1 MSYEIFEIVMDRLEK
16 EWFDLVR
23 LVSVVCARSA
33 DQARRRRISLSPTS
47 SCPQRTRHAQ
57 YATIQRARIPTQL
70 SSVMAAISLC
80 IKVRRRYTLTRP
92 TAAHVAKIAMV
103 YRIFQK
109 VNGSAG
115 SVPCRRKTLS
125 YVFICI
131 VAPVEAHVRQSCIL
145 CPNEGGAFKQTVQG
159 EWVHLLCAIWVPE
172 TRVANDVFMEPVTG
186 VDRISK
192 QRWKL
197 VRPQFCLDVI
207 EFSTI
212 SSYQEMFRLRNTGRC
227 MHPMH

>member
-1 MSYEIFEIVMDRLEK
+1 MLF
-16 EWFDLVR
+16 
-23 LVSVVCARSA
+23 RS
-33 DQARRRRISLSPTS
+33 
-47 SCPQRTRHAQ
+47 
-57 YATIQRARIPTQL
+57 L
-70 SSVMAAISLC
+70 SSVMVAISLC

-115 SVPCRRKTLS
+115 SVLCRRRTLS
-125 YVFICI
+125 YVSICI
-131 VAPVEAHVRQSCIL
+131 VASVEAHVRQSCIL

-197 VRPQFCLDVI
+197 VRPMVSRCSRVSNQLI
-207 EFSTI
+207 PP
-212 SSYQEMFRLRNTGRC
+212 RNVRYARYGKVHASNAPRR
-227 MHPMH
+227 PAS